1 MSKKILFIFL
11 LSITSQLINA
21 QGISLDQLNELRP
34 KSISKL
40 NEALVI
46 KNYEIESTI
55 KKDFAT
61 QIVYKSKIKTN
72 KESITIHYYKGR
84 DNFISYFY
92 KSSKIELNLINQIK
106 QKDATLIKEDVT
118 TDGNVLYVYKTKNL
132 VYFIVKNKEISS
144 ITIYTNK
151 DYFLYYDAK

>member
-61 QIVYKSKIKTN
+61 
-72 KESITIHYYKGR
+72 H
-84 DNFISYFY
+84 
-92 KSSKIELNLINQIK
+92 
-106 QKDATLIKEDVT
+106 
-118 TDGNVLYVYKTKNL
+118 
-132 VYFIVKNKEISS
+132 
-144 ITIYTNK
+144 
-151 DYFLYYDAK
+151 